1 MIQTQDN
8 IIVEAYAPVSS
19 DPITKR
25 EEYYATLSAEIQ
37 KAQ

>member
-25 EEYYATLSAEIQ
+25 EEYYATLTA
-37 KAQ
+37 